1 MPERF
6 SWIIEGKIAGMERP
20 GSLHDLE
27 EDLAYLRA
35 AGIDVIV
42 NLQEEEHFQNHEG
55 FIVKNIPI
63 SDFGAPDLSDFEEFI
78 LFVTPHIEG
87 GKGVLVHCFAGMGR
101 TNLMLACYLL
111 HHVGADPDSALE
123 TVRLKRPVHMVN
135 IRQEEA
141 LREYFY
147 TVRDVLIRPVYGNK

>member
-6 SWIIEGKIAGMERP
+6 SWVIEGKIAGMERP
-20 GSLHDLE
+20 GSLIDLE
-27 EDLAYLRA
+27 EDLLYLRA
-35 AGIDVIV
+35 VGIDVIV
-42 NLQEEEHFQNHEG
+42 NLQEEEYFQDHNG

-63 SDFGAPDLSDFEEFI
+63 EDFGAPDLSDFEEFI
-78 LFVTPHIEG
+78 SFVTPQIDD

-111 HHVGADPDSALE
+111 HHTGEDPDSALE
-123 TVRLKRPVHMVN
+123 TVRSKRPVHMVN
-135 IRQEEA
+135 YKQEEA

-147 TVRDVLIRPVYGNK
+147 TVRDVLISPHSSKK